1 MMNKLISYFGTFTPG
16 ADGAVGAFQ
25 FEYLTSLG
33 FAALVIFAGRA
44 IVRRSHVLRK
54 FAIPAPVISGLLF
67 SVLIAIFKGTGI
79 LAISF
84 DTNVSQR
91 SATIASCMSMRW
103 GGLTVTF
110 PLRLDCYGHDLDLT
124 QREMRYAAIPDL
136 RDEYHPGMELE
147 SVVKVYDS
155 TKDELIISVKET
167 ETNPIL
173 GAEQRHP
180 VGSRRLAVISGKY
193 GGGVFC
199 NLPDGVVCMC
209 NYSFQHEDSDFMVGE
224 NVMLVVQ
231 RYNEEKLQMFGKIL
245 SKW

>member
-1 MMNKLISYFGTFTPG
+1 MSGLHTLLKSARADIECSKKPHSKQMILKGANMMNKLISYFGTFTPG

-110 PLRLDCYGHDLDLT
+110 PLRLIS
-124 QREMRYAAIPDL
+124 A
-136 RDEYHPGMELE
+136 
-147 SVVKVYDS
+147 SV
-155 TKDELIISVKET
+155 
-167 ETNPIL
+167 
-173 GAEQRHP
+173 A
-180 VGSRRLAVISGKY
+180 
-193 GGGVFC
+193 
-199 NLPDGVVCMC
+199 
-209 NYSFQHEDSDFMVGE
+209 
-224 NVMLVVQ
+224 
-231 RYNEEKLQMFGKIL
+231 
-245 SKW
+245 

>member
-91 SATIASCMSMRW
+91 SAKECVGSC
-103 GGLTVTF
+103 TF
-110 PLRLDCYGHDLDLT
+110 PYVRFAGQELSMNVPSGRFTTRVSMVGRGDLT
-124 QREMRYAAIPDL
+124 IGFNLRYMLDALKQFRKEPTVRIKLSGPYTPIVVEAEGRSDFALVLPVRL
-136 RDEYHPGMELE
+136 RDEM
-147 SVVKVYDS
+147 
-155 TKDELIISVKET
+155 
-167 ETNPIL
+167 
-173 GAEQRHP
+173 A
-180 VGSRRLAVISGKY
+180 A
-193 GGGVFC
+193 
-199 NLPDGVVCMC
+199 
-209 NYSFQHEDSDFMVGE
+209 
-224 NVMLVVQ
+224 
-231 RYNEEKLQMFGKIL
+231 
-245 SKW
+245 

>member
-44 IVRRSHVLRK
+44 IVRRSRILRK

-110 PLRLDCYGHDLDLT
+110 PLRLIS
-124 QREMRYAAIPDL
+124 A
-136 RDEYHPGMELE
+136 
-147 SVVKVYDS
+147 SV
-155 TKDELIISVKET
+155 
-167 ETNPIL
+167 
-173 GAEQRHP
+173 A
-180 VGSRRLAVISGKY
+180 
-193 GGGVFC
+193 
-199 NLPDGVVCMC
+199 
-209 NYSFQHEDSDFMVGE
+209 
-224 NVMLVVQ
+224 
-231 RYNEEKLQMFGKIL
+231 
-245 SKW
+245 

>member
-1 MMNKLISYFGTFTPG
+1 MTLKGANMMNKLISYFGTFTPG

-91 SATIASCMSMRW
+91 SASAPLASTIS
-103 GGLTVTF
+103 
-110 PLRLDCYGHDLDLT
+110 
-124 QREMRYAAIPDL
+124 
-136 RDEYHPGMELE
+136 
-147 SVVKVYDS
+147 
-155 TKDELIISVKET
+155 
-167 ETNPIL
+167 
-173 GAEQRHP
+173 
-180 VGSRRLAVISGKY
+180 
-193 GGGVFC
+193 
-199 NLPDGVVCMC
+199 
-209 NYSFQHEDSDFMVGE
+209 GE
-224 NVMLVVQ
+224 NVNIFRFDSDEQSGYYAEFVHKSLGFTVYG
-231 RYNEEKLQMFGKIL
+231 YNFDKDDFVRIL
-245 SKW
+245 SYLISC

>member
-1 MMNKLISYFGTFTPG
+1 MINKLISYFGTFTPG

-91 SATIASCMSMRW
+91 SATIASCMRKKGSYRKNKLFCLLAAAALRFVQSYLNDIASMRDSEIKT
-103 GGLTVTF
+103 LS
-110 PLRLDCYGHDLDLT
+110 
-124 QREMRYAAIPDL
+124 I
-136 RDEYHPGMELE
+136 ME
-147 SVVKVYDS
+147 
-155 TKDELIISVKET
+155 
-167 ETNPIL
+167 
-173 GAEQRHP
+173 GALLCHR
-180 VGSRRLAVISGKY
+180 SR
-193 GGGVFC
+193 
-199 NLPDGVVCMC
+199 N
-209 NYSFQHEDSDFMVGE
+209 
-224 NVMLVVQ
+224 
-231 RYNEEKLQMFGKIL
+231 
-245 SKW
+245 

>member
-91 SATIASCMSMRW
+91 SATIASYMSMRW
-103 GGLTVTF
+103 GGLSVTF
-110 PLRLDCYGHDLDLT
+110 PLRLIS
-124 QREMRYAAIPDL
+124 A
-136 RDEYHPGMELE
+136 
-147 SVVKVYDS
+147 SV
-155 TKDELIISVKET
+155 
-167 ETNPIL
+167 
-173 GAEQRHP
+173 A
-180 VGSRRLAVISGKY
+180 
-193 GGGVFC
+193 
-199 NLPDGVVCMC
+199 
-209 NYSFQHEDSDFMVGE
+209 
-224 NVMLVVQ
+224 
-231 RYNEEKLQMFGKIL
+231 
-245 SKW
+245 

>member
-1 MMNKLISYFGTFTPG
+1 MSGLHTLLKSARADIACSKKPHSKQMILKGANMMNKLISYFGTFTPG

-91 SATIASCMSMRW
+91 SAKHGQTPSVLLPASDMPTTNSSSGWTLNGKTGFYNSSIVYCQLLS
-103 GGLTVTF
+103 
-110 PLRLDCYGHDLDLT
+110 
-124 QREMRYAAIPDL
+124 
-136 RDEYHPGMELE
+136 EY
-147 SVVKVYDS
+147 
-155 TKDELIISVKET
+155 
-167 ETNPIL
+167 
-173 GAEQRHP
+173 
-180 VGSRRLAVISGKY
+180 VISCACVPLCYTGA
-193 GGGVFC
+193 FC
-199 NLPDGVVCMC
+199 
-209 NYSFQHEDSDFMVGE
+209 
-224 NVMLVVQ
+224 
-231 RYNEEKLQMFGKIL
+231 FGCFGTN
-245 SKW
+245 WCC

>member
-67 SVLIAIFKGTGI
+67 SVLIAIFNGTGI

-91 SATIASCMSMRW
+91 SATIASCMRKKGSYRTNKLFCLLAAATLRFVQSYLNDIASMRDSEIKT
-103 GGLTVTF
+103 LS
-110 PLRLDCYGHDLDLT
+110 
-124 QREMRYAAIPDL
+124 I
-136 RDEYHPGMELE
+136 ME
-147 SVVKVYDS
+147 
-155 TKDELIISVKET
+155 
-167 ETNPIL
+167 
-173 GAEQRHP
+173 GALLCHR
-180 VGSRRLAVISGKY
+180 SR
-193 GGGVFC
+193 
-199 NLPDGVVCMC
+199 N
-209 NYSFQHEDSDFMVGE
+209 
-224 NVMLVVQ
+224 
-231 RYNEEKLQMFGKIL
+231 
-245 SKW
+245 

>member
-1 MMNKLISYFGTFTPG
+1 MLLRMALFFLNYPVRISQKSCRATKSARADIACSKKPHSKQMILKGANMMNKLISYFGTFTPG

-110 PLRLDCYGHDLDLT
+110 PLRLIS
-124 QREMRYAAIPDL
+124 A
-136 RDEYHPGMELE
+136 
-147 SVVKVYDS
+147 SV
-155 TKDELIISVKET
+155 
-167 ETNPIL
+167 
-173 GAEQRHP
+173 A
-180 VGSRRLAVISGKY
+180 
-193 GGGVFC
+193 
-199 NLPDGVVCMC
+199 
-209 NYSFQHEDSDFMVGE
+209 
-224 NVMLVVQ
+224 
-231 RYNEEKLQMFGKIL
+231 
-245 SKW
+245 

>member
-91 SATIASCMSMRW
+91 SAKSIFIKPHYYISKNSVIEYV
-103 GGLTVTF
+103 LSE
-110 PLRLDCYGHDLDLT
+110 D
-124 QREMRYAAIPDL
+124 YAKRKV
-136 RDEYHPGMELE
+136 RDH
-147 SVVKVYDS
+147 V
-155 TKDELIISVKET
+155 
-167 ETNPIL
+167 
-173 GAEQRHP
+173 
-180 VGSRRLAVISGKY
+180 
-193 GGGVFC
+193 
-199 NLPDGVVCMC
+199 
-209 NYSFQHEDSDFMVGE
+209 
-224 NVMLVVQ
+224 
-231 RYNEEKLQMFGKIL
+231 
-245 SKW
+245 

>member
-1 MMNKLISYFGTFTPG
+1 MCNGEKKWKRKLLRRTPVWSGSITRIASFPSKRQKALSRSPLPLPMSGLHTLLKSARADIACSKKPHSKQMTLKGANMMNKLISYFGTFTPG

-91 SATIASCMSMRW
+91 SATIVSCMSMRW

-110 PLRLDCYGHDLDLT
+110 PLRLIS
-124 QREMRYAAIPDL
+124 A
-136 RDEYHPGMELE
+136 
-147 SVVKVYDS
+147 SV
-155 TKDELIISVKET
+155 
-167 ETNPIL
+167 
-173 GAEQRHP
+173 A
-180 VGSRRLAVISGKY
+180 
-193 GGGVFC
+193 
-199 NLPDGVVCMC
+199 
-209 NYSFQHEDSDFMVGE
+209 
-224 NVMLVVQ
+224 
-231 RYNEEKLQMFGKIL
+231 
-245 SKW
+245 

>member
-91 SATIASCMSMRW
+91 SASMSR
-103 GGLTVTF
+103 
-110 PLRLDCYGHDLDLT
+110 
-124 QREMRYAAIPDL
+124 
-136 RDEYHPGMELE
+136 
-147 SVVKVYDS
+147 KV
-155 TKDELIISVKET
+155 
-167 ETNPIL
+167 
-173 GAEQRHP
+173 GA
-180 VGSRRLAVISGKY
+180 
-193 GGGVFC
+193 
-199 NLPDGVVCMC
+199 
-209 NYSFQHEDSDFMVGE
+209 
-224 NVMLVVQ
+224 
-231 RYNEEKLQMFGKIL
+231 LQMGWVNIE
-245 SKW
+245 

>member
-91 SATIASCMSMRW
+91 SAIGLLDKRQAEVIRLVFVDGIPTKEVAASF
-103 GGLTVTF
+103 GLTYRTIDRIKRTAIEN
-110 PLRLDCYGHDLDLT
+110 LA
-124 QREMRYAAIPDL
+124 EMYA
-136 RDEYHPGMELE
+136 
-147 SVVKVYDS
+147 
-155 TKDELIISVKET
+155 
-167 ETNPIL
+167 
-173 GAEQRHP
+173 
-180 VGSRRLAVISGKY
+180 
-193 GGGVFC
+193 
-199 NLPDGVVCMC
+199 
-209 NYSFQHEDSDFMVGE
+209 YSDQFRV
-224 NVMLVVQ
+224 
-231 RYNEEKLQMFGKIL
+231 
-245 SKW
+245 

>member
-1 MMNKLISYFGTFTPG
+1 MCNGEKKWKRKLLRRTPVWSGSITRIASFPSKRQKALSRSPLPLPMSGLHTLLKSARADIACSKKPHSKQMILKGANMMNKLISYFGTFTPG

-110 PLRLDCYGHDLDLT
+110 PLRLIS
-124 QREMRYAAIPDL
+124 A
-136 RDEYHPGMELE
+136 
-147 SVVKVYDS
+147 SV
-155 TKDELIISVKET
+155 
-167 ETNPIL
+167 
-173 GAEQRHP
+173 A
-180 VGSRRLAVISGKY
+180 
-193 GGGVFC
+193 
-199 NLPDGVVCMC
+199 
-209 NYSFQHEDSDFMVGE
+209 
-224 NVMLVVQ
+224 
-231 RYNEEKLQMFGKIL
+231 
-245 SKW
+245 

>member
-84 DTNVSQR
+84 ATFRYYCLMHVYALGWFDGYFS
-91 SATIASCMSMRW
+91 SA
-103 GGLTVTF
+103 L
-110 PLRLDCYGHDLDLT
+110 
-124 QREMRYAAIPDL
+124 
-136 RDEYHPGMELE
+136 
-147 SVVKVYDS
+147 
-155 TKDELIISVKET
+155 
-167 ETNPIL
+167 N
-173 GAEQRHP
+173 
-180 VGSRRLAVISGKY
+180 
-193 GGGVFC
+193 FC
-199 NLPDGVVCMC
+199 FCGI
-209 NYSFQHEDSDFMVGE
+209 
-224 NVMLVVQ
+224 VMLPP
-231 RYNEEKLQMFGKIL
+231 
-245 SKW
+245 

>member
-91 SATIASCMSMRW
+91 SATVSANSGGIAVSGTCS
-103 GGLTVTF
+103 L
-110 PLRLDCYGHDLDLT
+110 YGMWED
-124 QREMRYAAIPDL
+124 RGIAVWI
-136 RDEYHPGMELE
+136 
-147 SVVKVYDS
+147 
-155 TKDELIISVKET
+155 
-167 ETNPIL
+167 
-173 GAEQRHP
+173 EQRLCADGK
-180 VGSRRLAVISGKY
+180 VLCYRTIRSSRDFK
-193 GGGVFC
+193 GGYNHF
-199 NLPDGVVCMC
+199 LTSSDLKTWSYPQLLETLSALRKDGC
-209 NYSFQHEDSDFMVGE
+209 
-224 NVMLVVQ
+224 
-231 RYNEEKLQMFGKIL
+231 RYERAA
-245 SKW
+245 

>member
-91 SATIASCMSMRW
+91 SAIGTLKIPSLNINMKVWEGETNTSMAKGLGHYSSTSGWNGNIGVCGHNRGAKYTIGNIKNLKDGDTITYTTVYGTRTYEVVTVS
-103 GGLTVTF
+103 GLK
-110 PLRLDCYGHDLDLT
+110 T
-124 QREMRYAAIPDL
+124 QR
-136 RDEYHPGMELE
+136 
-147 SVVKVYDS
+147 SNS
-155 TKDELIISVKET
+155 
-167 ETNPIL
+167 
-173 GAEQRHP
+173 
-180 VGSRRLAVISGKY
+180 
-193 GGGVFC
+193 
-199 NLPDGVVCMC
+199 
-209 NYSFQHEDSDFMVGE
+209 
-224 NVMLVVQ
+224 
-231 RYNEEKLQMFGKIL
+231 
-245 SKW
+245 

>member
-91 SATIASCMSMRW
+91 SAI
-103 GGLTVTF
+103 F
-110 PLRLDCYGHDLDLT
+110 EDHLR
-124 QREMRYAAIPDL
+124 
-136 RDEYHPGMELE
+136 
-147 SVVKVYDS
+147 SN
-155 TKDELIISVKET
+155 TKLIRSWYSG
-167 ETNPIL
+167 NC
-173 GAEQRHP
+173 
-180 VGSRRLAVISGKY
+180 SR
-193 GGGVFC
+193 
-199 NLPDGVVCMC
+199 
-209 NYSFQHEDSDFMVGE
+209 
-224 NVMLVVQ
+224 
-231 RYNEEKLQMFGKIL
+231 
-245 SKW
+245 

>member
-44 IVRRSHVLRK
+44 IVRCSHVLRK

-91 SATIASCMSMRW
+91 SATIVSCMSMRW
-103 GGLTVTF
+103 GGLTVTC
-110 PLRLDCYGHDLDLT
+110 PLRLIS
-124 QREMRYAAIPDL
+124 A
-136 RDEYHPGMELE
+136 
-147 SVVKVYDS
+147 SV
-155 TKDELIISVKET
+155 
-167 ETNPIL
+167 
-173 GAEQRHP
+173 A
-180 VGSRRLAVISGKY
+180 
-193 GGGVFC
+193 
-199 NLPDGVVCMC
+199 
-209 NYSFQHEDSDFMVGE
+209 
-224 NVMLVVQ
+224 
-231 RYNEEKLQMFGKIL
+231 
-245 SKW
+245 

>member
-1 MMNKLISYFGTFTPG
+1 MCNGEKKWKRKLLRRTPVWSGSITRIASFPSKRQKALSRSPLPLPMSGLHTLLKSARADIACSKKPHSKQMLLTGAKMMNKLISYFGTFTPG

-110 PLRLDCYGHDLDLT
+110 PLRLIS
-124 QREMRYAAIPDL
+124 A
-136 RDEYHPGMELE
+136 
-147 SVVKVYDS
+147 SV
-155 TKDELIISVKET
+155 
-167 ETNPIL
+167 
-173 GAEQRHP
+173 A
-180 VGSRRLAVISGKY
+180 
-193 GGGVFC
+193 
-199 NLPDGVVCMC
+199 
-209 NYSFQHEDSDFMVGE
+209 
-224 NVMLVVQ
+224 
-231 RYNEEKLQMFGKIL
+231 
-245 SKW
+245 

>member
-1 MMNKLISYFGTFTPG
+1 MKTEASAQNTCVIWITRIASFPSKRQKALSRSPLPLPMSGLHTLLKSARADIACSKKPHSKQMILKGANMMNKLISYFGTFTPG

-110 PLRLDCYGHDLDLT
+110 PLRLIS
-124 QREMRYAAIPDL
+124 A
-136 RDEYHPGMELE
+136 
-147 SVVKVYDS
+147 SV
-155 TKDELIISVKET
+155 
-167 ETNPIL
+167 
-173 GAEQRHP
+173 A
-180 VGSRRLAVISGKY
+180 
-193 GGGVFC
+193 
-199 NLPDGVVCMC
+199 
-209 NYSFQHEDSDFMVGE
+209 
-224 NVMLVVQ
+224 
-231 RYNEEKLQMFGKIL
+231 
-245 SKW
+245 

>member
-1 MMNKLISYFGTFTPG
+1 MILKGANMMNKLISYFGTFTPG

-91 SATIASCMSMRW
+91 SATIVSCVSMRHLLW
-103 GGLTVTF
+103 R
-110 PLRLDCYGHDLDLT
+110 LRRNNRYRCR
-124 QREMRYAAIPDL
+124 QRN
-136 RDEYHPGMELE
+136 
-147 SVVKVYDS
+147 
-155 TKDELIISVKET
+155 TT
-167 ETNPIL
+167 
-173 GAEQRHP
+173 
-180 VGSRRLAVISGKY
+180 
-193 GGGVFC
+193 
-199 NLPDGVVCMC
+199 
-209 NYSFQHEDSDFMVGE
+209 SF
-224 NVMLVVQ
+224 LVD
-231 RYNEEKLQMFGKIL
+231 KL
-245 SKW
+245 SP

>member
-25 FEYLTSLG
+25 FEYLKSLG

-91 SATIASCMSMRW
+91 SATIVSCLSMR
-103 GGLTVTF
+103 GEVC
-110 PLRLDCYGHDLDLT
+110 RLPYSHG
-124 QREMRYAAIPDL
+124 MP
-136 RDEYHPGMELE
+136 EYL
-147 SVVKVYDS
+147 
-155 TKDELIISVKET
+155 KEV
-167 ETNPIL
+167 NKKSHI
-173 GAEQRHP
+173 ANI
-180 VGSRRLAVISGKY
+180 AK
-193 GGGVFC
+193 
-199 NLPDGVVCMC
+199 
-209 NYSFQHEDSDFMVGE
+209 
-224 NVMLVVQ
+224 
-231 RYNEEKLQMFGKIL
+231 
-245 SKW
+245 

>member
-1 MMNKLISYFGTFTPG
+1 MKTEASAQNTCVIWIDHPNRIVSFQKAEGFEPQSFASPDERLLKSARADIACSKKPHSKQMILKGANMMNKLISYFGTFTPG

-110 PLRLDCYGHDLDLT
+110 PLRLIS
-124 QREMRYAAIPDL
+124 A
-136 RDEYHPGMELE
+136 
-147 SVVKVYDS
+147 SV
-155 TKDELIISVKET
+155 
-167 ETNPIL
+167 
-173 GAEQRHP
+173 A
-180 VGSRRLAVISGKY
+180 
-193 GGGVFC
+193 
-199 NLPDGVVCMC
+199 
-209 NYSFQHEDSDFMVGE
+209 
-224 NVMLVVQ
+224 
-231 RYNEEKLQMFGKIL
+231 
-245 SKW
+245 